1 MNGCPVLRSTLDF
14 HTFGQS
20 CFRQVAEK
28 GCGFRQVHL
37 PRRFGASN
45 LVKTPFSGD
54 HGGGNELLSNWM
66 LIARVSKDCERTD
79 VTLNGDLL
87 VKVID
92 EHDVA
97 GHIVSL

>member
-1 MNGCPVLRSTLDF
+1 MSAILACRLTRCCRNS
-14 HTFGQS
+14 
-20 CFRQVAEK
+20 
-28 GCGFRQVHL
+28 
-37 PRRFGASN
+37 
-45 LVKTPFSGD
+45 PFSGD
-54 HGGGNELLSNWM
+54 HGGGNELLSNWV